1 MRSHK
6 KNSYYKLCL
15 IHELGVFAAK
25 IHTQIKM
32 PKENYIFLI
41 QSLDSNFNTRIV
53 LINEFACMD
62 KAAVV
67 IVLDTLYNST
77 SLIINSI
84 LGFTLSINF
93 SATIFTQLRSFLIA
107 LHPCRQSSTVLK
119 QLSRSGRWF
128 S

>member
-41 QSLDSNFNTRIV
+41 QSLDSNLNTRIV

-67 IVLDTLYNST
+67 IVLDTLYALQHVKLQLQNIIQIT
-77 SLIINSI
+77 SFARIIHVNIKLKWLIYI
-84 LGFTLSINF
+84 
-93 SATIFTQLRSFLIA
+93 
-107 LHPCRQSSTVLK
+107 
-119 QLSRSGRWF
+119 
-128 S
+128 